1 MIGAMMIIRK
11 GLAALLVLLGL
22 GTSAFEAKAD
32 VLEPTELH
40 LVMWMGGVTAGT
52 MRLSID
58 PGDGE
63 VESSLRMKS
72 QGLFKLL
79 TGYKSRAKARTKPA
93 VNGTAPMPMT
103 FDSTYET
110 KKTEREV
117 MIRYDPEN
125 GEITGLENYK
135 RGEPRKNKV
144 PEELRLDTVDP
155 LTAVLQLRHWI
166 REIRA
171 GEGVVPVS
179 VEAGGGLARKFE
191 IFDGRRRYRLDAEF
205 LGRREIKVDGPNL
218 SGLRFKVRME
228 PLAGFSSKDMLANWS
243 SEDGQRWI
251 ELIVTDDDN
260 PIPYSMI
267 TKGGTLETTIL
278 LRKACIG
285 NRKCRKFE
293 S

>member
-1 MIGAMMIIRK
+1 MMMIRR
-11 GLAALLVLLGL
+11 GLAALLVFLSL
-22 GTSAFEAKAD
+22 GTAAFEAKAD
-32 VLEPTELH
+32 TLEPTELH
-40 LVMWMGGVTAGT
+40 LVMWMGGVTAGS

-58 PGDGE
+58 PVDGE

-79 TGYKSRAKARTKPA
+79 TGYKSRAKARTRPA
-93 VNGTAPMPMT
+93 VNGTAPMPVS

-110 KKTEREV
+110 KKNERQV
-117 MIRYDPEN
+117 LIRYDPEN
-125 GEITGLENYK
+125 GDITGLENYK
-135 RGEPRKNKV
+135 RGEPRKSKV

-155 LTAVLQLRHWI
+155 LTAVLQLRHWV

-171 GEGVVPVS
+171 SEDVVPVS
-179 VEAGGGLARKFE
+179 VEAGGAMSRTFE
-191 IFDGRRRYRLDAEF
+191 VFDGRRRYRLAAEF
-205 LGRREIKVDGPNL
+205 LGRREIKIDGPNL
-218 SGLRFKVRME
+218 PGLRFKVRME
-228 PLAGFSSKDMLANWS
+228 PLAGFSSKDMLASWS

-251 ELIVTDDDN
+251 ELIVTDDEN
-260 PIPYSMI
+260 PLPYSMV

-285 NRKCRKFE
+285 DQKCRKFK